1 MKNFSPLFGTIIK
14 ESRKKAG
21 LSQLELSKKM
31 KVTRNTVI
39 NWEADKYKPEHDLI
53 PKLCKILSI
62 SPNLLYDFSAIE
74 GLENFENENKEDLTL
89 FREFSSLSSSG
100 KRVVSALIYAML
112 AEEGVTKNNALST
125 QNINK
130 NNAENNTIVALNPKT
145 TKISTKERGSKSN
158 NKAEKLRRFE
168 LHYTSAAAG
177 TGFDYSDEKPGSIL
191 LKENPRNAN
200 ADAVIAVHG
209 DSMLPAYHDGD
220 YVYVKYTNSVYP
232 GEDVICRTPD
242 GQVIKRVTAD
252 YGLQSVNPALPYD
265 ETYSKES
272 IQLLGRVIGIVNPLE
287 FRED

>member
-130 NNAENNTIVALNPKT
+130 NNAE
-145 TKISTKERGSKSN
+145 
-158 NKAEKLRRFE
+158 KLRCFE

-287 FRED
+287 FPED